1 MSATALATL
10 RRSRLVPVVTV
21 HDLDRVDAIA
31 TGLADGG
38 VRCIEVTLR
47 TALGFEAI
55 ARISGLGI
63 LQVGAGTV
71 LDPSDVD
78 AAVDAGATFVVSP
91 GLDEAVLERAL
102 ARGAAALPGVA
113 TASELQR
120 ARQAGLDHV
129 KLFPA
134 ATLGGL
140 RLVEVLHQPFPGI
153 SFLPSGG
160 VTATTAAE
168 YLAHPA
174 VFAVGSS
181 WLVPSAGHGDL
192 YGEVRRR
199 AEESIASLPG
209 GVDRG

>member
-1 MSATALATL
+1 MSAPPLAAL

-21 HDLDRVDAIA
+21 HDLEEVDAIA
-31 TGLADGG
+31 SGLADGG
-38 VRCIEVTLR
+38 VGCIEITLR
-47 TALGFEAI
+47 TPLGLEAI
-55 ARISGLGI
+55 ARVAGLGI
-63 LQVGAGTV
+63 LEVGAGTV
-71 LDPSDVD
+71 LDPTLAE

-91 GLDEAVLERAL
+91 GLDEPVVEAAL
-102 ARGAAALPGVA
+102 TRGAAALPGVA

-120 ARQAGLDHV
+120 ARRAGLDHV

-134 ATLGGL
+134 STLGGIG
-140 RLVEVLHQPFPGI
+140 LVEALHHPFPGM

-160 VTATTAAE
+160 VTAQSAPG

-181 WLVPSAGHGDL
+181 WLVPTARDGDL

-199 AEESIASLPG
+199 SADAVAALAG
-209 GVDRG
+209 AGRG